1 MNKRF
6 STLMVAFMAIGS
18 MLTSALADNAQAGR
32 LVAAKDLQTGRAYYV
47 ATVATN
53 EALVAA
59 DFFVGVTADGDNK
72 ITWATTAAQVDNFP
86 SAGLKTTDQWFVE
99 KDGSKIALKNAVNGA
114 YIAFD
119 KDGAVIAN
127 DEKVSETSS
136 APGKWFLPEGT
147 NLKVQGVAVADKIY
161 LKFATGGATGI
172 TLEDATT
179 GININ
184 FYEAE
189 DAPVTLAALQ
199 AAEGEGFSLNFAEP
213 LTGDSI
219 FAKVSAVK
227 VSHSGTA
234 DVYVAEMATSGD
246 AFYLMTEGTAPAGG
260 FTIGTDAKHVDAFDK
275 AKFIVLTTTRATGSQ
290 FADPANGYR
299 YAVMTGKELA
309 AELKKSDASIAAG
322 NAQFT
327 ASTSLNQ
334 DGYILTQTDVKVSDA
349 AASAT
354 VWVDKVN
361 GFVASN
367 VVDLH
372 KSPIEIVAGKGTAVV
387 VKDLVK
393 GKMVVNV
400 LVEKTQDERNFI
412 EALGLADADGSVAV
426 TTNGKA
432 SANLTLPAGQWLVS
446 VADGNKI
453 NLINLQDPSKTET
466 NVALYATANA
476 GEYTVKGGSALDGK
490 LIKFVTIANPS
501 LYNGYLNLDDKD
513 LAGKT
518 FKLSAKASLL
528 GMDIVAYLKA
538 NTPSAGNVGVTQLE
552 EEATE
557 WAIEKMTEGV
567 TTSHPKTDTLY
578 ITTTY
583 KSYDA
588 EGALKEHKDEVIG
601 IAFGYKLTAVGAAAD
616 NSELANWALGATDA
630 AKTIMF
636 KQVAAGKYA
645 MIGSSADVA
654 VGDMNN
660 EEKYATINENGI
672 LAKLDDSDPFSTASQ
687 FTLTEVEPAPSFEA
701 TAEHVTFMVNGLN
714 YVAMDKNFN
723 GVVANETSE
732 LKAATAEDFTFWID
746 SINSDAVTPN
756 FFISHAGMMMCDAK
770 FVIDTIQTAKDNY
783 DIAADEADAMIEAC
797 KVSGLN
803 RVKFVAA
810 KRWAETDSLIIAG
823 DTAKA
828 DAAFMFSIVEDENGG
843 YLLKNGTNYVGTINN
858 QLVMTTKELA
868 TSVEVAAAEA
878 PTANDAAP
886 SVTEV
891 KVIAQNGAVQI
902 VGAQGKKVVVSN
914 ILGQTIANTVLTSSD
929 ATIAAPAGVVVVAVE
944 GEEAVKAIVK

>member
-18 MLTSALADNAQAGR
+18 MLTSALAENAQAGR
-32 LVAAKDLQTGRAYYV
+32 LVAAKNLQTGRAYYV

-72 ITWATTAAQVDNFP
+72 ITWATKAAQVDNFP
-86 SAGLKTTDQWFVE
+86 SGGLKTTDQWFVE

-119 KDGAVIAN
+119 EDGNVIAN
-127 DEKVSETSS
+127 NEKVSETSS

-147 NLKVQGVAVADKIY
+147 ALKVQGVAVAGKNY
-161 LKFATGGATGI
+161 LKFATTNAI
-172 TLEDATT
+172 TLDASTAV
-179 GININ
+179 IN

-189 DAPVTLAALQ
+189 DASVELTALQ
-199 AAEGEGFSLNFAEP
+199 AAEGDGFSLNFAEP

-246 AFYLMTEGTAPAGG
+246 AFYLMTEGTAPADG

-400 LVEKTQDERNFI
+400 LVEKTQDERNFVS
-412 EALGLADADGSVAV
+412 ALGLSDDAGAVAV
-426 TTNGKA
+426 IDNK
-432 SANLTLPAGQWLVS
+432 SNANLTLPAGQWLVS

-453 NLINLQDPSKTET
+453 DLINLQNPLKKEEGA
-466 NVALYATANA
+466 ALYATANA

-567 TTSHPKTDTLY
+567 TEGHSTTDTLY

-601 IAFGYKLTAVGAAAD
+601 IAFGYKLTAVGAADA
-616 NSELANWALGATDA
+616 NSELKYDYSLGAADA
-630 AKTIMF
+630 GKTIMF

-645 MIGSSADVA
+645 MVANTSDANVA
-654 VGDMNN
+654 VDDMNTKTN
-660 EEKYATINENGI
+660 YAAIVSTTGI
-672 LAKLDDSDPFSTASQ
+672 LDNNTGDFSAAAQ

-756 FFISHAGMMMCDAK
+756 FFISHAGMMMCDAQ
-770 FVIDTIQTAKDNY
+770 FVIDTIQAAEDNY
-783 DIAADEADAMIEAC
+783 DITAEEAEAMIAAC
-797 KVSGLN
+797 KVSDRN

-858 QLVMTTKELA
+858 QLVMTTKDLA
-868 TSVEVAAAEA
+868 TPVEVAAAEA

-886 SVTEV
+886 SVSEV

>member
-6 STLMVAFMAIGS
+6 STLMVASMAIGS
-18 MLTSALADNAQAGR
+18 MLTSALADNAQASR

-59 DFFVGVTADGDNK
+59 DFFVGVTADGENK

-86 SAGLKTTDQWFVE
+86 SGGLKTTDQWFVE
-99 KDGSKIALKNAVNGA
+99 KDGSKIALRNAVNGA

-199 AAEGEGFSLNFAEP
+199 AAEGDGFSLNFAEP

-260 FTIGTDAKHVDAFDK
+260 FTIGGDAKDAFDK

-309 AELKKSDASIAAG
+309 AELKKATPSIAAA

-334 DGYILTQTDVKVSDA
+334 DGYILTQTDVKVSEA

-453 NLINLQDPSKTET
+453 DLINLQDPSKTET
-466 NVALYATANA
+466 GVALYATANA

-490 LIKFVTIANPS
+490 LIKFATIANPS

-528 GMDIVAYLKA
+528 GMNVVAYLKA
-538 NTPSAGNVGVTQLE
+538 ADANIGVTQLE

-557 WAIEKMTEGV
+557 WAIQKMTEGV
-567 TTSHPKTDTLY
+567 TEGHSTTDTLY
-578 ITTTY
+578 IKTTY

-654 VGDMNN
+654 VGDMND
-660 EEKYATINENGI
+660 EEKYAAINDQGI
-672 LAKLDDSDPFSTASQ
+672 LAKLKDNDPFSTASQ

-732 LKAATAEDFTFWID
+732 LKAATVEDFTFWID

-756 FFISHAGMMMCDAK
+756 FFISHAGMMMCDAQ
-770 FVIDTIQTAKDNY
+770 FVIDTIQAAEDNY
-783 DIAADEADAMIEAC
+783 DITAEEAEAMIAAC
-797 KVSGLN
+797 KVSDRN

-891 KVIAQNGAVQI
+891 KVIALNGAVQI

-929 ATIAAPAGVVVVAVE
+929 TTIAAPAGVVVVAVE
-944 GEEAVKAIVK
+944 GEETVKAIVK